1 MPRCHNGLQVV
12 FVAWLTATVWFLV
25 MYLGPCHKLPSRQQL
40 HYYEMSGNDQDI
52 YAGVTGADS
61 RGLRFFPQLW

>member
-1 MPRCHNGLQVV
+1 M
-12 FVAWLTATVWFLV
+12 FVAWLTATVWYLV
-25 MYLGPCHKLPSRQQL
+25 MYWGPCHKLPSRQQL
-40 HYYEMSGNDQDI
+40 HYYEMSGADQDI